1 MEQRSTT
8 LEVNMNNNQK
18 NTAPRAATPET
29 ENRKILSINSI
40 LKTKENVKVVIKRPG
55 EIPQVISAFDIPPEF
70 LSKKLRCGTL
80 GDGFKFTLVYDPKSR
95 ERMNISADRAIYRG
109 TVLIIV
115 RGFRRLFDMTV
126 QDTDKAFVWLMCHRI

>member
-1 MEQRSTT
+1 
-8 LEVNMNNNQK
+8 MNNREQK
-18 NTAPRAATPET
+18 KTAPRAATPET
-29 ENRKILSINSI
+29 ENTKIMSINSI
-40 LKTKENVKVVIKRPG
+40 LKKDKDVKVVIKRPG
-55 EIPQVISAFDIPPEF
+55 EIPQIISAFDIPPEF
-70 LSKKLRCGTL
+70 LSKKLRCEIL

-126 QDTDKAFVWLMCHRI
+126 QDTDKACVWLMRHRI

>member
-1 MEQRSTT
+1 MNTEQ
-8 LEVNMNNNQK
+8 K
-18 NTAPRAATPET
+18 KIAPRAATPEAK
-29 ENRKILSINSI
+29 NRKNLSINSI
-40 LKTKENVKVVIKRPG
+40 LKNSREVKVLIKKPG
-55 EIPQVISAFDIPPEF
+55 EIPQVIFAGDIPPEF
-70 LSKKLRCGTL
+70 LSKKLRCETL

-126 QDTDKAFVWLMCHRI
+126 QDTDKAFVWLMRHRV

>member
-1 MEQRSTT
+1 MNSREQ
-8 LEVNMNNNQK
+8 K
-18 NTAPRAATPET
+18 KTAPRAATPET

-40 LKTKENVKVVIKRPG
+40 IKKDKDVKVVIKRPG
-55 EIPQVISAFDIPPEF
+55 EIPQIISAFDIPPEF

-95 ERMNISADRAIYRG
+95 ERMNISADRAIYRAIYRG

-126 QDTDKAFVWLMCHRI
+126 QDTDKAFMWLMRHRI

>member
-1 MEQRSTT
+1 
-8 LEVNMNNNQK
+8 MNNNQK

-126 QDTDKAFVWLMCHRI
+126 QDIDKAFVWLMCHRI

>member
-1 MEQRSTT
+1 MTD
-8 LEVNMNNNQK
+8 K
-18 NTAPRAATPET
+18 KKTAPEAGTPET
-29 ENRKILSINSI
+29 ENTKIMSINSI
-40 LKTKENVKVVIKRPG
+40 LKKDNDVKVVLKRPG
-55 EIPQVISAFDIPPEF
+55 EIPQILSAFDVPPEF
-70 LSKKLRCGTL
+70 LSKKLRCETL

-126 QDTDKAFVWLMCHRI
+126 QDTDKACVWLMRHRI

>member
-1 MEQRSTT
+1 
-8 LEVNMNNNQK
+8 MNNYK
-18 NTAPRAATPET
+18 KKTAPEAGTPET

-55 EIPQVISAFDIPPEF
+55 EIPQIIGAYDIPPEF
-70 LSKKLRCGTL
+70 LSKKLRCETL
-80 GDGFKFTLVYDPKSR
+80 GEGFKFTLVYDPKSR

-126 QDTDKAFVWLMCHRI
+126 QDTDKAFVWLMRHRV

>member
-1 MEQRSTT
+1 
-8 LEVNMNNNQK
+8 MNNNQK

-80 GDGFKFTLVYDPKSR
+80 GDGFNLVYDPKSR

-126 QDTDKAFVWLMCHRI
+126 QDIDKAFVWLMCHRI